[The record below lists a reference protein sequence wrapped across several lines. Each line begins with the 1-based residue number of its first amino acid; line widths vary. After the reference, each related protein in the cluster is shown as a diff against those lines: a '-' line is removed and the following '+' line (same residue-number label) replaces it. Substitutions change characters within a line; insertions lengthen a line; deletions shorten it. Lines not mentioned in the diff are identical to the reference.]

1 MGCSFTEGV
10 GCWDY
15 SKFPD
20 KVKEKI
26 SNWKS
31 NDPIFSD
38 GFMDEIDD
46 RLHYKSFHEKGWP
59 NKVGKIL
66 GFDKVINYGVDGDSN
81 SAQAKRFY
89 EKHFDKQLY
98 NEWDVTVVW
107 LLTFSS
113 RISFYMGNS
122 HRNYQFQDKSASV
135 EGDELV
141 EFYFRDLMEA
151 NNDIDGVD
159 RNMSM
164 ETIYSFNTVE
174 SLCKLNNYKIVG
186 LFFTDNDC
194 ESIKNTYKGS
204 SILPFNVM
212 IFPNRPPLYSFTQ
225 SNLNSIICGH
235 PNEEGY
241 KLIAKNIS
249 SILINNLKMKV
260 NTYKPKLFEW
270 EYMGD
275 VEHIQYER

>member
-1 MGCSFTEGV
+1 MGCSYTEGV

-15 SKFPD
+15 SKFTD
-20 KVKEKI
+20 KVKDKI

-31 NDPIFSD
+31 NDPIFHD

-66 GFDKVINYGVDGDSN
+66 GFDKVINYGVGGDSN

-89 EKHFDKQLY
+89 EKHFDKELY
-98 NEWDVTVVW
+98 KDWDVTVIW
-107 LLTFSS
+107 LLTFSG
-113 RISFYMGNS
+113 RISFYMGRN
-122 HRNYQFQDKSASV
+122 HRNYQYSNLNAVNGDDLSEVYFKDLIESN
-135 EGDELV
+135 EGNIE
-141 EFYFRDLMEA
+141 
-151 NNDIDGVD
+151 GVD
-159 RNMSM
+159 TDISM
-164 ETIYSFNTVE
+164 ETIYYFNTVE
-174 SLCKLNNYKIVG
+174 SICKLNNYKIFG
-186 LFFTDNDC
+186 LFFTDTDC

-212 IFPNRPPLYSFTQ
+212 FFPNRPPLNSYSQ